1 MRSPFSSLLLLTLS
15 LLLLAGCMAKRDYAY
30 APDPGYAYDDYDG
43 DYGGYYEAEMA
54 VAEEPSRM
62 ARKSDSSRS
71 RAPAAPPPEPA
82 PSAMMD
88 SSNSAPPPRDE
99 GQTTQPEQP
108 KAQRMVHYDGWM
120 RLRVTKVQDT
130 LEAIAKQAEDV
141 GGKVER
147 MAGNSITVAVPV
159 ERFEASFAAIAELG
173 DLLDKSITATDITD
187 QFTST
192 ELRLRTAETTRTR
205 LQQLLAKATDER
217 EKLQLL
223 REIARLTEEIDLL
236 KSKVELLATL
246 ASFSR
251 ITVEVAPRQAVGQG
265 NQRQEPWGLGWIQ
278 RLSPFRQDV
287 VAAGKLLKLEV
298 PEGFVA
304 LDIKKR
310 FVAESADGVVLRSG
324 KLVNEPLGDTAFWM
338 AAIQERLEP
347 EFTEVERG
355 TLGGYEVLTLTQGSD
370 EPYVYVVAVSAQD
383 DWLQVIEVYYPG
395 LEQLERH
402 GAAVRGVIQGT
413 PGVSQVP
420 ATRDG
425 RAG

>member
-1 MRSPFSSLLLLTLS
+1 MRSTLIPFLTLALS
-15 LLLLAGCMAKRDYAY
+15 LLLLVGCMAKRDHAY
-30 APDPGYAYDDYDG
+30 APEPGYAYDDYD
-43 DYGGYYEAEMA
+43 YGGYPEAEMA
-54 VAEEPSRM
+54 VAEEAPRM

-71 RAPAAPPPEPA
+71 RAPAPPPPA
-82 PSAMMD
+82 PAAMMD
-88 SSNSAPPPRDE
+88 ASSGSAPE
-99 GQTTQPEQP
+99 GNQASQAQPEQP
-108 KAQRMVHYDGWM
+108 KPERMVHYDGWM
-120 RLRVTKVQDT
+120 RLRVTKVQDLLDSVAT
-130 LEAIAKQAEDV
+130 MAEEL

-147 MAGNSITVAVPV
+147 MAGGTITVAVPV
-159 ERFEASFAAIAELG
+159 ERFEEAFDAITELG

-251 ITVEVAPRQAVGQG
+251 ITVEAVPRQAVGQG
-265 NQRQEPWGLGWIQ
+265 DQRQEPWGLGWIQ

-287 VAAGKLLKLEV
+287 VATGKLLKLEV

-338 AAIQERLEP
+338 TAIQQRLEP
-347 EFTEVERG
+347 EFTEAERSS
-355 TLGGYEVLTLTQGSD
+355 LGDYEVITLTQGSD
-370 EPYVYVVAVSAQD
+370 EPYVYVVAVRAQD
-383 DWLQVIEVYYPG
+383 DWVEIIEVYYPG
-395 LEQLERH
+395 LEQRERH
-402 GAAVRGVIQGT
+402 GAAVRGAIQGT
-413 PGVSQVP
+413 PGVSRAPV
-420 ATRDG
+420 TRDG